1 MGVRVAI
8 LSLNG
13 QYAVNGRDRNNTFYM
28 QICVQILTVRLCLSA
43 LLEHG
48 RVDIY
53 IQPVDVKI
61 KNKIC

>member
-1 MGVRVAI
+1 M
-8 LSLNG
+8 
-13 QYAVNGRDRNNTFYM
+13 NNTFYM

-53 IQPVDVKI
+53 IQPVDKEQNLLSKEFFIFTEKVL
-61 KNKIC
+61 NV

>member
-1 MGVRVAI
+1 M
-8 LSLNG
+8 
-13 QYAVNGRDRNNTFYM
+13 NNTFYM
-28 QICVQILTVRLCLSA
+28 QICVQTLTVRLCLSA